1 MDLFQLAIVIILII
15 CGLVLCMYVFYMSL
29 KMIDQREEN
38 EPILTNLMVYEP
50 PAPSDSEFLVSIN

>member
-1 MDLFQLAIVIILII
+1 MDLFQFAIIIILII

-29 KMIDQREEN
+29 KTIDQHEN